1 MLLALESSRDLV
13 DIVKKRNFTDK
24 KFEEIIYLDI
34 NQMELYVIS
43 SVSSKAAQNL
53 TEYANI
59 Q

>member
-13 DIVKKRNFTDK
+13 DSVKKRNFTDK
-24 KFEEIIYLDI
+24 KFEEITYLDI
-34 NQMELYVIS
+34 NQMKLYVIS
-43 SVSSKAAQNL
+43 SKIAQNF